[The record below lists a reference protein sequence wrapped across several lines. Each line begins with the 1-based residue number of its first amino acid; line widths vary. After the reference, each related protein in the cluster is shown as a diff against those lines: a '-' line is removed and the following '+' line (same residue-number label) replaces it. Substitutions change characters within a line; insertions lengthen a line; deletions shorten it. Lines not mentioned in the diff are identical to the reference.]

1 MKNTSFLVTFVSLL
15 TLVGGCTLP
24 ESTAGDSYS
33 RSSARQGYQTRIGTI
48 INIDQVKLAG
58 EQSGAGSIGGGVL
71 GGAVGSTMGGG
82 RGHLV
87 GAAAGAVVGALAGAA
102 AEKAATSGTALE
114 ISVQYPDG
122 TVDAIVQEPG
132 SDVFVVGQQV
142 RVLIN
147 GSEKRVRPAPA
158 GMVPAA
164 Q

>member
-1 MKNTSFLVTFVSLL
+1 MKTQHVVISILAVSAML
-15 TLVGGCTLP
+15 GGCALP

-33 RSSARQGYQTRIGTI
+33 RDSARQGYQVRVGTI

-58 EQSGAGSIGGGVL
+58 QQSGAGSIGGGLL

-87 GAAAGAVVGALAGAA
+87 GAAAGAVVGAVAGAA
-102 AEKAATSGTALE
+102 VEKGVTSGSALE
-114 ISVQYPDG
+114 ITVQYSDG
-122 TVDAIVQEPG
+122 TADAIVQESG
-132 SDVFVVGQQV
+132 GDVFVVGQQV

-147 GSEKRVRPAPA
+147 GAEKRIRPLGA
-158 GMVPAA
+158 VPANP

>member
-1 MKNTSFLVTFVSLL
+1 MKTCSLVLSTLAL
-15 TLVGGCTLP
+15 TAVLGGCTLP

-33 RSSARQGYQTRIGTI
+33 RDSARQGYQVRIGTV

-71 GGAVGSTMGGG
+71 GGAIGSTMGGG

-87 GAAAGAVVGALAGAA
+87 GAAAGAVVGAVAGAA
-102 AEKAATSGTALE
+102 AEKAITKGTALE
-114 ISVQYPDG
+114 ITVQYPDG
-122 TVDAIVQEPG
+122 TADAIVQESG
-132 SDVFVVGQQV
+132 GDVFVVGQQV

-147 GSEKRVRPAPA
+147 GSEKRIRPL
-158 GMVPAA
+158 GNVPANP

>member
-1 MKNTSFLVTFVSLL
+1 MKTQYVVFSILAVSIMLA
-15 TLVGGCTLP
+15 GCTLP

-33 RSSARQGYQTRIGTI
+33 RDSARQGYQVRTGTI

-58 EQSGAGSIGGGVL
+58 QQTGGGSIGGGVI

-102 AEKAATSGTALE
+102 AEKAATSGSALE
-114 ISVQYPDG
+114 ITVQYEDG
-122 TVDAIVQEPG
+122 TADAIVQEAG
-132 SDVFVVGQQV
+132 GDVFVVGQQV

-147 GSEKRVRPAPA
+147 GYEKRVRPLGA
-158 GMVPAA
+158 VPAN
-164 Q
+164 